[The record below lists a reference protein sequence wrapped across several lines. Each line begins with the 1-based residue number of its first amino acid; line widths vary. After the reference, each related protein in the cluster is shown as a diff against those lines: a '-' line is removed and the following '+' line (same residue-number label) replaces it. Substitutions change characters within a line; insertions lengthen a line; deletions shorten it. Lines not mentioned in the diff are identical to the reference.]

1 MSIRPLIPPAAG
13 VPAWRRW
20 LVLLA
25 LLACTGCASIVKPG
39 ATPVT
44 DNDPF
49 EDWNRKVFAFN
60 ESLDENLLRPIAAV
74 WTEALP
80 QPVRTGV
87 GNFYANLADAWSAV
101 NNLLQGKPV
110 AAVAVAFRFGV
121 NTLFGFGG
129 VLDLASEMDIDRH
142 FEDFGQ
148 TLAVWGF
155 DSGPYLVWPVLG
167 PSTVRD
173 SVALPLNY
181 AASPMYVFNLDLV
194 GQFGVWSVQ
203 LVNTRAGL
211 LDTTRLLDTIA
222 LDRYAFIRDAYLQRR
237 RSLIFDGEVPAEP
250 DPSREDGT
258 AAEAPARAA
267 SAP

>member
-1 MSIRPLIPPAAG
+1 MRAGPHGIAAAA
-13 VPAWRRW
+13 AWRRW
-20 LVLLA
+20 LMLLA
-25 LLACTGCASIVKPG
+25 LLACAGCATIKPG
-39 ATPVT
+39 ATPVA

-49 EDWNRKVFAFN
+49 EAWNRQVFDFN
-60 ESLDENLLRPIAAV
+60 ESLDRNLLKPIAAV

-101 NNLLQGKPV
+101 NNLLQGKPLN
-110 AAVAVAFRFGV
+110 AVAVAFRFGV
-121 NTLFGFGG
+121 NTVFGFGG
-129 VLDLASEMDIDRH
+129 VLDLASEMNIDRH

-173 SVALPLNY
+173 SFALPLNY
-181 AASPMYVFNLDLV
+181 AASPMYVFNLDLL
-194 GQFGVWSVQ
+194 GQLGVWSLQ

-222 LDRYAFIRDAYLQRR
+222 LDRYVFIRDAYLRR
-237 RSLIFDGEVPAEP
+237 RHSMIWDGEPPP
-250 DPSREDGT
+250 DASRDDEDG
-258 AAEAPARAA
+258 AAAVPPARAA